1 MGQLFKGMQ
10 LMTVR
15 DPETGKTAHVFK
27 PNEFIQHEI
36 EVDFPKLGAKG
47 EIVPGTDSFMWGGI
61 RVYGQLYKR
70 KLVFHTFNPEVKEM
84 VLDANGA
91 FVRWKLYDY
100 TQNGVKMELPIM
112 KFDKNAQNV
121 TIQTQADA
129 NVIAQIKET
138 NEMKAQIASLT
149 DLVKQLIPAQQP
161 DLTPEEIEAIKRDP
175 TILERLKALITG
187 KTN

>member
-10 LMTVR
+10 LMTVKN
-15 DPETGKTAHVFK
+15 PKTGKTEHKFK

-47 EIVPGTDSFMWGGI
+47 EIVPGTDSFEWGGI

-70 KLVFHTFNPEVKEM
+70 KLVYHTFNPDVKEM
-84 VLDANGA
+84 VLDGTGT
-91 FVRWKLYDY
+91 FIRWRLYDY

-129 NVIAQIKET
+129 NVLAQIKET
-138 NEMKAQIASLT
+138 ADMKAQIADLT
-149 DLVKQLIPAQQP
+149 QLVKQLIPNTQA
-161 DLTPEEIEAIKRDP
+161 DLTPAEVEAIKNDP
-175 TILERLKALITG
+175 TMLEKIKNLITG
-187 KTN
+187 K